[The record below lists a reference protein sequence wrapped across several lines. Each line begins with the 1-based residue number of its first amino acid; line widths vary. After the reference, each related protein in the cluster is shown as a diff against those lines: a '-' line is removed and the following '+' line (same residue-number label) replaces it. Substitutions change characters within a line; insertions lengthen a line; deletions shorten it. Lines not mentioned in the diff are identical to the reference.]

1 MTVVETASLD
11 LLETLMDAAWPALE
25 RSTADSWVLRSA
37 GGVRQRAN
45 SIWPAREASDPC
57 AALAEALDWYA
68 SRRQPVIFQL
78 THRSE
83 HAALG
88 AVLDGLRY
96 SHQSQT
102 LIMTVPAVNTTPKLK
117 SAVRVVI
124 SQVPSPE
131 WLGLWWSVDGRGGA
145 VEKAIVER
153 ILLGAPALYATALDN
168 QGQAVGTGRLALPVI
183 DGGEGW
189 GGIYGMGVH
198 PDARRQGIAT
208 AVLAALM
215 IAGNEAGPENYWLM
229 VTAAN
234 PGAQALYTRA
244 GFAEVGRYHY
254 RQAPLRRALGA
265 C

>member
-1 MTVVETASLD
+1 MTIVETASID

-25 RSTADSWVLRSA
+25 RSTADGWVLRSA
-37 GGVRQRAN
+37 GGVTQRAN
-45 SIWPAREASDPC
+45 SVWPAREAGDPR

-78 THRSE
+78 THRPE

-88 AVLDGLRY
+88 VLLDGLRY
-96 SHQSQT
+96 SHQSET
-102 LIMTVPAVNTTPKLK
+102 LIMTAPAVNTATTLE
-117 SAVRVVI
+117 SALHVVI
-124 SQVPSPE
+124 SKAPSPE
-131 WLGLWWSVDGRGGA
+131 WLELWWSVDGRGGA
-145 VEKAIVER
+145 VEKAIAER

-168 QGQAVGTGRLALPVI
+168 QGQAVGTGRLAIPGV
-183 DGGEGW
+183 DGGDGW
-189 GGIYGMGVH
+189 GGIYGMAVH

-208 AVLAALM
+208 AVLVALFEAAKES
-215 IAGNEAGPENYWLM
+215 GVENYWLM

-234 PGAQALYTRA
+234 HGAQALYARA